1 MKIAWDDDI
10 AALLRRAAAGEV
22 EAQSGL
28 VDLAYAQ
35 HAAGEVGFPQA
46 VFVAEAYARMAA
58 AHGRPSDL
66 RKLAIVLMD
75 AVIVSLG
82 AGDTRAVDSYLVEAT
97 ALLDDLADEGDD
109 EAGAMLLRTR
119 DAIGGDLMAQ
129 VVELVRQVRAADRD
143 DGQEE
148 G

>member
-1 MKIAWDDDI
+1 MKIAWDDCTAD
-10 AALLRRAAAGEV
+10 LLRRAATGEL

-46 VFVAEAYARMAA
+46 VHVAEAFARMAA
-58 AHGRPSDL
+58 AHGRPADM
-66 RKLAIVLMD
+66 RKLAVVLMD

-82 AGDTRAVDSYLVEAT
+82 AGDTRAVDNYLVEAT

-109 EAGAMLLRTR
+109 EAGAMLLQTR
-119 DAIGGDLMAQ
+119 DAIGSDLMSQ
-129 VVELVRQVRAADRD
+129 VADLVRQIRDADSDGAA
-143 DGQEE
+143 
-148 G
+148 